1 MPEKKVK
8 NSGGGQSKITSDHD
22 TIKEWVEARGGVP
35 VSVKGTSKSG
45 ETGLLRIQFPGFG
58 KEEPFNKISWD
69 EFFEKFDEKNLA
81 FLYQDETR
89 DGKQSR
95 FFKFIARKS

>member
-1 MPEKKVK
+1 MPEQTKR
-8 NSGGGQSKITSDHD
+8 SAGGGSNITVDHGL
-22 TIKEWVEARGGVP
+22 IQKWVEERGGVP
-35 VSVKGTSKSG
+35 VSVKGTSTAG
-45 ETGLLRIQFPGFG
+45 ETGLLRIQFPGYG

-69 EFFEKFDEKNLA
+69 EFFTKFDEKNLA